1 MHPVDLIVL
10 FSYLAI
16 VTGIALWAGGKQ
28 TSAQSFFLADRNL
41 PWWMIMFSVVATET
55 SVLTFLSIP
64 GLAYVT
70 DLGFLQLAMGYILG
84 RILVAKFLLPRYF
97 EQGIESTYEFIG
109 GRWGVNVQKFT
120 SLIFLVTRILADGV
134 RLFMVA
140 IPLALITGWS
150 YLFSIFVIGIFT
162 LIYTLVGGIRSVIWA
177 DSLQFMIYLFGG
189 ITVYF
194 VLSHLVGGGWPV
206 IFQTALD
213 EGKLQFLHFSGT
225 ITNNPYHFVTGIL
238 GGMFLSMASHGTDH
252 LMVQRLMASRNVKDG
267 QKALIGSGFL
277 VFFQFAIFLVLGVGL
292 WVFYEG
298 IEKNSNEVFST
309 FIIEHLPVGL
319 AGFIVAGIFSA
330 AMSTL
335 SSSINAL
342 ASSTMTDWIKSSSP
356 EKYNLKVSRILSVF
370 WALVLIGGAS
380 LFTGIENPLVEIGLS
395 IASFTYGGLLGFFIL
410 GSLKK
415 RFSPESVVSGFV
427 ISLLVMSFVIKFT
440 IIAWPWYTLIGVT
453 AMLIDSFFVQWVGT
467 VKK

>member
-1 MHPVDLIVL
+1 LHPVDLIIL

-16 VTGIALWAGGKQ
+16 VTGIALWAGGRQ

-70 DLGFLQLAMGYILG
+70 DLGFLQLTMGYILG
-84 RILVAKFLLPRYF
+84 RILVAKFLLPQYF
-97 EQGIESTYEFIG
+97 EQGIESTYEFIA

-120 SLIFLVTRILADGV
+120 SLVFLVTRILADGV
-134 RLFMVA
+134 RLFMTA

-150 YLFSIFVIGIFT
+150 YPFSIFIIGIFT
-162 LIYTLVGGIRSVIWA
+162 LLYTLIGGIRSVIWA
-177 DSLQFMIYLFGG
+177 DSLQFAIYLFGG
-189 ITVYF
+189 VAVIF
-194 VLSHLVGGGWPV
+194 VMGNIVDGGWST
-206 IFQTALD
+206 ILQTASIN
-213 EGKLQFLHFSGT
+213 GKLKLFHFSGG
-225 ITNNPYHFVTGIL
+225 IINQSYHFITALL
-238 GGMFLSMASHGTDH
+238 GGLFLSMASHGTDH
-252 LMVQRLMASRNVKDG
+252 MMVQRLLAVRNVKG
-267 QKALIGSGFL
+267 AQKALIGSGFL
-277 VFFQFAIFLVLGVGL
+277 VFFQFAIFLILGAGL
-292 WVFYEG
+292 WVFYG
-298 IEKNSNEVFST
+298 NSDQNSNEVFSN
-309 FIIEHLPVGL
+309 FIIDHLPIGL

-356 EKYNLKVSRILSVF
+356 EKYNLKISRILSVF

-380 LFTGIENPLVEIGLS
+380 LFTGTENPLVEIGLS

-410 GSLKK
+410 GSMKK

-427 ISLLVMSFVIKFT
+427 ISILVMSFVIKFT
-440 IIAWPWYTLIGVT
+440 DIAWPLYTLIGVT
-453 AMLIDSFFVQWVGT
+453 AMLIDSFFVQWVGA